1 MFLVESERKSWILCH
16 PAVTLPLSFYC
27 HLTIQVFTK
36 FRMCQCFF
44 FAKTLA
50 GCANVACGHSLE
62 LKSQKVS
69 DTLDGYKY
77 QKRDCHADEAW
88 SKAK

>member
-1 MFLVESERKSWILCH
+1 MSSG
-16 PAVTLPLSFYC
+16 C
-27 HLTIQVFTK
+27 HLTIEFLLPPYHPSFYQIQDVPI
-36 FRMCQCFF
+36 FF